1 MHRPEV
7 VCETAAV
14 SETTTA
20 SIPPDVESADPSESE
35 PDNPRLN
42 RWINKTTLP
51 LDLIAL
57 CTIWLTVVPLGTIHR
72 VASRPLFWYIG
83 RIVISVIYGID
94 MAVRTY
100 LSRRRLRYFTHHPV
114 GVLAVILPV
123 IRLVFSLRL
132 LKAMFKKGNTLHFLF
147 VSVVLL
153 LNLMIIVWGFERS
166 APDANITTIGIAVW
180 WGCVT
185 VFTVGYGDYYPI
197 TTAGRV
203 AAVGI
208 MVLGLTTAAV
218 ITAQIASSF
227 MDQAQ
232 SRRNS
237 ASGPEDD
244 SNEGRLRRI
253 EEMLKQH
260 FEPTETSSDQT

>member
-1 MHRPEV
+1 M
-7 VCETAAV
+7 
-14 SETTTA
+14 SETTAA
-20 SIPPDVESADPSESE
+20 SIPPGVESADPSESE
-35 PDNPRLN
+35 PGNPRLD
-42 RWINKTTLP
+42 RWINRTTLT

-57 CTIWLTVVPLGTIHR
+57 CTIWLTIVPLSAIHR
-72 VASRPLFWYIG
+72 VAGNPTFWYVG
-83 RIVISVIYGID
+83 RIVISLIYGTD

-100 LSRRRLRYFTHHPV
+100 LSKRRFHYLTHHPV
-114 GVLAVILPV
+114 GVLAVVLPV

-153 LNLMIIVWGFERS
+153 LNLMVIVWGFERS
-166 APDANITTIGIAVW
+166 APDANITTIGIAMW

-197 TTAGRV
+197 TTAGRI

-208 MVLGLTTAAV
+208 MLLGLTTAAV

-232 SRRNS
+232 SRRNE

-244 SNEGRLRRI
+244 SNEGRIRRI
-253 EEMLKQH
+253 EEMLNQH
-260 FEPTETSSDQT
+260 FQPTDASSDQT

>member
-1 MHRPEV
+1 M
-7 VCETAAV
+7 
-14 SETTTA
+14 SETTAA

-35 PDNPRLN
+35 PDNPRLD
-42 RWINKTTLP
+42 RWINRTTLT

-57 CTIWLTVVPLGTIHR
+57 CTIWLTVVPLSSIHR
-72 VASRPLFWYIG
+72 VAGNPTFWYVG
-83 RIVISVIYGID
+83 RIAISLIYGTD

-100 LSRRRLRYFTHHPV
+100 LSKRRFHYLTHHPV
-114 GVLAVILPV
+114 GVLAVVLPV

-153 LNLMIIVWGFERS
+153 LNLMVIVWGFERS
-166 APDANITTIGIAVW
+166 APDANITTIGIAMW

-197 TTAGRV
+197 TTAGRI

-208 MVLGLTTAAV
+208 MLLGLTTAAV

-232 SRRNS
+232 SRRNA

-253 EEMLKQH
+253 EEMLNQH
-260 FEPTETSSDQT
+260 FQPTDASSDQT

>member
-1 MHRPEV
+1 MHRPDV
-7 VCETAAV
+7 LCETAAV
-14 SETTTA
+14 SDSTA
-20 SIPPDVESADPSESE
+20 PLISPDVESADPSESE
-35 PDNPRLN
+35 PGNPRLD

-57 CTIWLTVVPLGTIHR
+57 CTIWLTVIPFGAIHNIAGHPM
-72 VASRPLFWYIG
+72 VWYVG
-83 RIVISVIYGID
+83 RITISVIYGFD
-94 MAVRTY
+94 MAVRTFLSKRRFHY
-100 LSRRRLRYFTHHPV
+100 LTHHPV
-114 GVLAVILPV
+114 GVLAVVLPV

-132 LKAMFKKGNTLHFLF
+132 LKAMFKKGNTAHFLF

-153 LNLMIIVWGFERS
+153 LNLMVIVWGFERG
-166 APDANITTIGIAVW
+166 APNANITTIGIAVW

-197 TTAGRV
+197 TTAGRI

-208 MVLGLTTAAV
+208 MLLGLTTAAV

-232 SRRNS
+232 SRRTA
-237 ASGPEDD
+237 ASGSEDD

-253 EEMLKQH
+253 EEMLNEH
-260 FEPTETSSDQT
+260 FQSTDSSSDQT

>member
-1 MHRPEV
+1 
-7 VCETAAV
+7 V
-14 SETTTA
+14 SETTAT
-20 SIPPDVESADPSESE
+20 SLPPDVESVDPSESE
-35 PDNPRLN
+35 PDNPRLD
-42 RWINKTTLP
+42 RWINRTTVP

-72 VASRPLFWYIG
+72 VAHRPLFWYIG
-83 RIVISVIYGID
+83 RVVISLIYGID

-153 LNLMIIVWGFERS
+153 FNLMIIVWGFERS
-166 APDANITTIGIAVW
+166 ASDANITTIGIAVW

-185 VFTVGYGDYYPI
+185 VFTVGYGDYYPV
-197 TTAGRV
+197 TTAGRI

-232 SRRNS
+232 SRRN
-237 ASGPEDD
+237 ATSGPEDD

-253 EEMLKQH
+253 EEMLKKH
-260 FEPTETSSDQT
+260 FEPTDASSDQT